1 MRWSMSCSGDWS
13 IVSSGPCAPSA
24 STRSHIGQS
33 HKFLTLVYQI
43 EADCVRLLW
52 VGKARTKLSFEKF
65 FILIGE
71 QVAGKVEFVCSDM
84 WRHYLE
90 IIAKHCPQ
98 ALNIVDRFGVVQC
111 RVPLFL
117 T

>member
-1 MRWSMSCSGDWS
+1 MRGAGSNPRPYRD
-13 IVSSGPCAPSA
+13 
-24 STRSHIGQS
+24 Q
-33 HKFLTLVYQI
+33 
-43 EADCVRLLW
+43 
-52 VGKARTKLSFEKF
+52 
-65 FILIGE
+65 

-84 WRHYLE
+84 WRPYLE